1 MRTKQLWCFL
11 TAVLVLLLFSFASYG
26 EGRPFITR
34 WKGEAGKEL
43 RIPINGDGYKLII
56 KKASDG
62 SVLVTENDC
71 NGTYRY
77 TPTEDGE
84 LLVEAGPEGVA
95 SFKAAYFSIIELLR
109 VEQFGTVKWK
119 TMENAFRD
127 CTNLQFAAGIDA
139 PDLSQIT
146 DMSSMFYGCTSFN
159 QPLNNWDV
167 SQVTNMRDM
176 FSGCTSFNQPLDN
189 WDVSKVTNMSGMFD
203 NCTSFNQPL
212 DNWDVSKVQS
222 MGLGYMTRG
231 MFAGCSSF
239 NQDLGMWKLEKC
251 EYLVLDNCGMS
262 VENYSKSLVG
272 WASQT
277 NINQNLELNAAG
289 LKYNASGKAARK
301 QLIKEKN
308 WRIRDDNDEIGR
320 PFITRW
326 EGEAGKRLEIPI
338 NGHGY
343 RLIIKRASDGSVL
356 VTENNCDNTYSYTP
370 TEDGELLVEAGPE
383 GIYSFQ
389 MLDYWGNKGST
400 EALLRVEQ
408 FGTVQW
414 GSMKNAFFYCKNMD
428 FAKGIDTPD
437 VSQVT
442 NMENMFYGCSAFNQ
456 PLNNWDV
463 GQVTNMESMF
473 SGCTSFNQPL
483 NNWDVSKVTNM
494 EDMFHGCT
502 SFNQPLNNWD
512 VSKVI
517 NMQRMFVVCTPFNQ
531 PLNNWDVSQVT
542 NMGAMFSGCTS
553 FNQSLNNWDVS
564 KVTYMRDMFSGCTS
578 FNQDLGMWKLESCQE
593 LGLEKCGM
601 SVENYSKSLVGW
613 AAQANIT
620 QGLRLGAGELR
631 YNASAREARKQLVES
646 KNWSISGDV
655 DGKGLFI
662 TRWKGE
668 AGETLGIPIRGENY
682 KLLIRKSDG
691 TVLKTATVPMTS
703 TNAPY
708 EFTPT
713 EDGELLVEVEPEGVY
728 SFEMRD
734 RMEHSPKALL
744 RVEQFGTVE
753 WIGLSFSGC
762 KNMQFAEGIDT
773 PDLSK
778 VTNMGSMFSGCASFN
793 QPLNSWDVSKVTDMR
808 FMFSGC
814 ASFNQPLNSW
824 DVSKVTNMANMF
836 SGCTSFNQP
845 LNNWDVSKVTDM
857 RFMFSGC
864 ASFNQPLNNWDV
876 SKVTDMENMFS
887 GCTSFNQNLGMWELT
902 NCRKLGLD
910 NCCMSAENY
919 SKSLEGWAAQNDIN
933 ERLQLNA
940 TGLKFF
946 SEAAKPRTKLINS
959 KHWLISGDKLL
970 RYYFSFEANTLSLIK
985 GVEHTL
991 VLTKKGIDASE
1002 TVTLI
1007 SSDPNTVQII
1017 NAAFLTIKG
1026 LKEGTATITATVAA
1040 NENHDVLNATC
1051 EVTVRVA
1058 VTGVS
1063 LSKRDLPLVKGATEM
1078 LIATVSPTDATN
1090 KKVIW
1095 SSNNSSVATV
1105 ENGQVTAM
1113 SAGNATV
1120 TVTTEDGNHPATCE
1134 VVVTDPVPVTG
1145 VTLSQTELS
1154 LLKGTTATLVA
1165 TVVPSNATNKKVIW
1179 SSNNSSVA
1187 TVENGMVIAVSGG
1200 NATITVTTEDGNH
1213 LATCEVVVTDLV
1225 PVTGVTLSQTK
1236 LSLEKGETA
1245 DLTATVSPADATN
1258 QKVTW
1263 SSNNTTVATVENG
1276 KVTAV
1281 SGGKATIS
1289 VTTEDGNHT
1298 ATCEVTVTEED
1309 VVLTGLQLSPSE
1321 TRLKVG
1327 GEATL
1332 SVSYEP
1338 AGASQREVTWSTSDA
1353 AIVTVDANGKIKG
1366 IAVGE
1371 ATITVESKTNT
1382 SIKATCSVSVELP
1395 TAVVDAVFASVVISP
1410 NPFGAQLRI
1419 ANGDLRGQYV
1429 LYNVQGVV
1437 VASGVLEASETRINT
1452 ASFSAGTYLL
1462 RLTAE
1467 NGATKTLTVVKD

>member
-1 MRTKQLWCFL
+1 
-11 TAVLVLLLFSFASYG
+11 
-26 EGRPFITR
+26 
-34 WKGEAGKEL
+34 
-43 RIPINGDGYKLII
+43 
-56 KKASDG
+56 
-62 SVLVTENDC
+62 
-71 NGTYRY
+71 
-77 TPTEDGE
+77 
-84 LLVEAGPEGVA
+84 
-95 SFKAAYFSIIELLR
+95 
-109 VEQFGTVKWK
+109 
-119 TMENAFRD
+119 
-127 CTNLQFAAGIDA
+127 
-139 PDLSQIT
+139 
-146 DMSSMFYGCTSFN
+146 MS
-159 QPLNNWDV
+159 
-167 SQVTNMRDM
+167 
-176 FSGCTSFNQPLDN
+176 
-189 WDVSKVTNMSGMFD
+189 
-203 NCTSFNQPL
+203 
-212 DNWDVSKVQS
+212 
-222 MGLGYMTRG
+222 
-231 MFAGCSSF
+231 
-239 NQDLGMWKLEKC
+239 
-251 EYLVLDNCGMS
+251 
-262 VENYSKSLVG
+262 
-272 WASQT
+272 
-277 NINQNLELNAAG
+277 
-289 LKYNASGKAARK
+289 
-301 QLIKEKN
+301 
-308 WRIRDDNDEIGR
+308 
-320 PFITRW
+320 
-326 EGEAGKRLEIPI
+326 
-338 NGHGY
+338 
-343 RLIIKRASDGSVL
+343 
-356 VTENNCDNTYSYTP
+356 
-370 TEDGELLVEAGPE
+370 
-383 GIYSFQ
+383 
-389 MLDYWGNKGST
+389 
-400 EALLRVEQ
+400 
-408 FGTVQW
+408 
-414 GSMKNAFFYCKNMD
+414 
-428 FAKGIDTPD
+428 
-437 VSQVT
+437 
-442 NMENMFYGCSAFNQ
+442 
-456 PLNNWDV
+456 
-463 GQVTNMESMF
+463 
-473 SGCTSFNQPL
+473 
-483 NNWDVSKVTNM
+483 
-494 EDMFHGCT
+494 
-502 SFNQPLNNWD
+502 
-512 VSKVI
+512 
-517 NMQRMFVVCTPFNQ
+517 
-531 PLNNWDVSQVT
+531 
-542 NMGAMFSGCTS
+542 
-553 FNQSLNNWDVS
+553 
-564 KVTYMRDMFSGCTS
+564 
-578 FNQDLGMWKLESCQE
+578 
-593 LGLEKCGM
+593 
-601 SVENYSKSLVGW
+601 
-613 AAQANIT
+613 
-620 QGLRLGAGELR
+620 
-631 YNASAREARKQLVES
+631 
-646 KNWSISGDV
+646 
-655 DGKGLFI
+655 
-662 TRWKGE
+662 
-668 AGETLGIPIRGENY
+668 
-682 KLLIRKSDG
+682 
-691 TVLKTATVPMTS
+691 
-703 TNAPY
+703 
-708 EFTPT
+708 
-713 EDGELLVEVEPEGVY
+713 
-728 SFEMRD
+728 
-734 RMEHSPKALL
+734 
-744 RVEQFGTVE
+744 
-753 WIGLSFSGC
+753 
-762 KNMQFAEGIDT
+762 
-773 PDLSK
+773 
-778 VTNMGSMFSGCASFN
+778 SMFSGCASFN
-793 QPLNSWDVSKVTDMR
+793 QPLNSWDVSKVTDME
-808 FMFSGC
+808 
-814 ASFNQPLNSW
+814 
-824 DVSKVTNMANMF
+824 NMF

-845 LNNWDVSKVTDM
+845 LNNWDVSQVAGM
-857 RFMFSGC
+857 WYMFSGC
-864 ASFNQPLNNWDV
+864 TSFNQPLNNWDV
-876 SKVTDMENMFS
+876 SQVAGMWYMFS

-1134 VVVTDPVPVTG
+1134 VVVTDLVPVTG
-1145 VTLSQTELS
+1145 VTLSQTE
-1154 LLKGTTATLVA
+1154 
-1165 TVVPSNATNKKVIW
+1165 
-1179 SSNNSSVA
+1179 
-1187 TVENGMVIAVSGG
+1187 
-1200 NATITVTTEDGNH
+1200 
-1213 LATCEVVVTDLV
+1213 
-1225 PVTGVTLSQTK
+1225 

-1410 NPFGAQLRI
+1410 NPFGVQLRI